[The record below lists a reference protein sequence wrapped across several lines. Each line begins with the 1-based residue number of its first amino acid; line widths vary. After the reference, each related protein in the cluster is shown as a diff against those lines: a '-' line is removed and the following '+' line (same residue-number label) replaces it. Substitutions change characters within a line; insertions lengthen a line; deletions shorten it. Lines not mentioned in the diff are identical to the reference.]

1 MQCKVGT
8 PGLNA
13 RIEQESKGMS
23 MEVKGAE
30 IATFMTIASPT
41 GECQILCRCYATVFL
56 RDDVVNFMREES
68 HTDWKQALL
77 AVLSSPLYYKPA
89 EFYGNIAQA
98 HWAPVR
104 EGSGLLATFRKWGNV
119 SRSDPEVRVVHPEL
133 LWVFR
138 RIFTTTSIFVV
149 DKTMTQLCAASLS
162 DNERYVPRMLRR
174 RGGHAVGGGPTW
186 LVHTSGV

>member
-104 EGSGLLATFRKWGNV
+104 EGSVPALSITMRC
-119 SRSDPEVRVVHPEL
+119 SMRSYSSSSA
-133 LWVFR
+133 
-138 RIFTTTSIFVV
+138 IS
-149 DKTMTQLCAASLS
+149 A
-162 DNERYVPRMLRR
+162 
-174 RGGHAVGGGPTW
+174 
-186 LVHTSGV
+186 GVISPAI